1 MKSTRVILAD
11 DHALV
16 RAGIR
21 LLLEKIPSV
30 EVVAEAGDGREAL
43 ALVKKHRPTV
53 VLMDIAMPEL
63 NGLEAAA
70 RITKDFPGVKVI
82 ILSMHVNEE
91 YVRQAFRAGASG
103 YLLKDGTLAELELA
117 IESVSSSGTFLSPRI
132 SRRVIESYFERV
144 GNNSSPLEHLTPR
157 QREILQLIA
166 EGKSTKEIAYVLGLS
181 IKTIEAHRA
190 QLMARLDI
198 HDVPGLVRY
207 AMHMGLVPPELP
219 HTERRADRAKVFLPA
234 S

>member
-21 LLLEKIPSV
+21 SLLEKIPSV
-30 EVVAEAGDGREAL
+30 SVIAEAGDGREAL
-43 ALVKKHRPTV
+43 ALVKKHQPTV

-63 NGLEAAA
+63 NGLEAVA
-70 RITKDFPGVKVI
+70 RIKKDFPGVKVI

-103 YLLKDGTLAELELA
+103 YLLKDGTVAEMELA
-117 IESVSSSGTFLSPRI
+117 IEAVRSGGTFLSPRV
-132 SRRVIESYFERV
+132 SKCVIENYFE
-144 GNNSSPLEHLTPR
+144 GTGSGSSSLEHLTPR

-190 QLMARLDI
+190 QLMDKLDI

-207 AMHMGLVPPELP
+207 AMHVGLVPPELP
-219 HTERRADRAKVFLPA
+219 PG
-234 S
+234 